1 MDEHVRAAALQIMR
15 ELAQH
20 PVCNDFS
27 EPFQPG
33 EGEHNYFEVIRD
45 PQDLRTIT
53 DRLERGEYKTV
64 QAWARDVETVWA
76 NAETFH
82 GNKSTTTVLARE
94 GRRLFEKYCV
104 RANIMSMGKW
114 CREVYKLKSR
124 IYEIMGQPP
133 PRMKQFA
140 TNSTTAHAVK
150 QAMPPMSEADLQNLV
165 QASEMLVNEEEQ
177 NGMVQVIEENQPE
190 TDWEETET
198 VLDVTKLALPTLYAL
213 REYLKTTLEKRNAKY
228 PE

>member
-1 MDEHVRAAALQIMR
+1 MDEHVRAAALEVMR

-20 PVCNDFS
+20 PICNDFL

-33 EGEHNYFEVIRD
+33 EGEHNYFEVIRN

-53 DRLERGEYKTV
+53 DRLERNEYRTT
-64 QAWARDVETVWA
+64 QAWLRDVETVWS

-82 GNKSTTTVLARE
+82 GHKSTTAMLAAA

-104 RANIMSMGKW
+104 RSHITSMGKW
-114 CREVYKLKSR
+114 CREIYKLKTR
-124 IYEIMGQPP
+124 IYDLMGQPP

-140 TNSTTAHAVK
+140 TTNTAGHSSR
-150 QAMPPMSEADLQNLV
+150 QNMPPLSENDLQKLV
-165 QASEMLVNEEEQ
+165 LATEMATEDEHKGIIEI
-177 NGMVQVIEENQPE
+177 IEENQPE
-190 TDWEETET
+190 LDLSNPETT
-198 VLDVTKLALPTLYAL
+198 LDVTKLALPTLYGMQ
-213 REYLKTTLEKRNAKY
+213 EYLKTAFEKRNAKY